1 MLMFL
6 LFLLMNQVDQVQSS
20 SMIRKVTVIKKK
32 LPAEGS
38 GEIQALPQQD
48 GINDDY
54 DDV

>member
-1 MLMFL
+1 
-6 LFLLMNQVDQVQSS
+6 MNQVDQVRSS
-20 SMIRKVTVIKKK
+20 SMICKVTVIKK
-32 LPAEGS
+32 LPTEGS